1 MGQES
6 CLKKQGLA
14 QPSRRFFAPTG
25 LNSADMGTRPVSL
38 GNIDF
43 NFRFKGLQF
52 LLSGCKNWITNKLA
66 KLRMKLKERVL
77 KMLSFSVV
85 VESKGIGEVLDC
97 SEFNSRDKLLQF

>member
-1 MGQES
+1 MVNNRVWGYGKCLGQES

-52 LLSGCKNWITNKLA
+52 LLSGCKNWITQQTSEIENEIKGTGT
-66 KLRMKLKERVL
+66 KD
-77 KMLSFSVV
+77 
-85 VESKGIGEVLDC
+85 VE
-97 SEFNSRDKLLQF
+97 F